1 MANCLYSTHYETLK
15 RTYPGLRGW
24 NPGLSQGDAMHAEQ
38 WADEVALTAAPV
50 FQIRATAVKWIS
62 SIFALQHAS
71 TSPPSVNMDGNLRPR

>member
-1 MANCLYSTHYETLK
+1 
-15 RTYPGLRGW
+15 
-24 NPGLSQGDAMHAEQ
+24 MHAEQ

-71 TSPPSVNMDGNLRPR
+71 TSPPSVNMDGNLHPR